1 METRRICPR
10 CKKQYSR
17 DEVVCEECGERLA
30 DITSDFEASFAMVKD
45 PVLLSNGHGVDTVYL
60 EEALREKNVPY
71 YVEEGQNA
79 VPTDNIKEGTM
90 EMVPFTNFYVDKR
103 NWKLAK
109 EALKSAVAETR
120 KDEEAPVKFLDMP
133 ESEPEDEIDD
143 GEEEE
148 GGGNGAGGPWE
159 WFVSQDIYMKLIL
172 GTVAGLFL
180 LGLLAILFS

>member
-1 METRRICPR
+1 METRRICPK
-10 CKKQYSR
+10 CKKQYSK
-17 DEVVCEECGERLA
+17 DEVVCEACGERLA

-45 PVLLSNGHGVDTVYL
+45 PVLLSNGHGVETVYL

-79 VPTDNIKEGTM
+79 VPTNNIKEGTV
-90 EMVPFTNFYVDKR
+90 EIVPFTNYYVDKR
-103 NWKLAK
+103 NWGLAK

-120 KDEEAPVKFLDMP
+120 KDGEAPVKFLDMP
-133 ESEPEDEIDD
+133 MSEPEDNSD
-143 GEEEE
+143 GEEDDDA
-148 GGGNGAGGPWE
+148 GNGAGGPWE